1 MNNPLISVIVPI
13 YNAEKF
19 LSATLDALIAQSY
32 KNLEIILVDDG
43 STDASGKICDEYAEN
58 HANIKVIHQKNSGV
72 CVARNSG
79 IASATGEYIGFCDSD
94 DMPDN
99 YLYETLYSIISEHNA
114 ELSMVDV
121 RIVLPN
127 GTEKDTASGKT
138 DIWENPADFAKAFFT
153 QYMNIGVYTK
163 LFKREL
169 CNQISFREGK
179 KINEDMFY
187 FFEAATLSRKTVHKG
202 VSKYTYYRREGSS
215 TLNGFS
221 DKFFDCIYFTDEII
235 KITEK
240 KFSQFTD
247 YAVAN
252 KISTSLRVLKRMYT
266 MGGVKKYPKEH
277 DKLIEYVKSYDKA
290 FCKKYLKKNDYIR
303 YTALKIGKLPFKIL
317 TKYFDKY

>member
-19 LSATLDALIAQSY
+19 LKATLDALVGQSY
-32 KNLEIILVDDG
+32 KNLEIILVNDG
-43 STDASGKICDEYAEN
+43 STDSSGKICDEYAEN
-58 HANIKVIHQKNSGV
+58 YSNIKVIHQENSGV
-72 CVARNSG
+72 CVARNKG
-79 IASATGEYIGFCDSD
+79 ISSANGDYIGFCDSD

-99 YLYETLYSIISEHNA
+99 DLYETLYSIISEHNA

-169 CNQISFREGK
+169 CQQITFREGK

-187 FFEAATLSRKTVHKG
+187 FFYLMV
-202 VSKYTYYRREGSS
+202 
-215 TLNGFS
+215 
-221 DKFFDCIYFTDEII
+221 IYLE
-235 KITEK
+235 
-240 KFSQFTD
+240 
-247 YAVAN
+247 
-252 KISTSLRVLKRMYT
+252 L
-266 MGGVKKYPKEH
+266 
-277 DKLIEYVKSYDKA
+277 
-290 FCKKYLKKNDYIR
+290 
-303 YTALKIGKLPFKIL
+303 
-317 TKYFDKY
+317 

>member
-1 MNNPLISVIVPI
+1 MNNPLISVIVPV

-19 LSATLDALIAQSY
+19 LSATLDALANQSY
-32 KNLEIILVDDG
+32 KNLEIILVNDG
-43 STDASGKICDEYAEN
+43 STDTSGKICDEYAEKHSN
-58 HANIKVIHQKNSGV
+58 FKVIHQENSGV
-72 CVARNSG
+72 CVARNNG
-79 IASATGEYIGFCDSD
+79 IASANGEYIGFCDSD

-99 YLYETLYSIISEHNA
+99 DLYETLYNIISENDA

-127 GTEKDTASGKT
+127 GTLKDTASDKT

-163 LFKREL
+163 LFKREI
-169 CNQISFREGK
+169 CKQISFREGK

-202 VSKYTYYRREGSS
+202 VSKYTYYRREGSA

-240 KFSQFTD
+240 KFPQFTD

-266 MGGVKKYPKEH
+266 MGGVKKYPTEH
-277 DKLIEYVKSYDKA
+277 NKLIEYVKSYDKA

-317 TKYFDKY
+317 TNYFDKY